1 MKKKLKPYA
10 LYHVKFLDHCIGEE
24 EDGIVVD
31 IVAFFVKERA
41 NTLVF
46 SHWIVENGDLR
57 LKDDNLEKNSILKA
71 VILHIQ
77 EVKLSKSLGPL
88 PPKKR
93 P

>member
-1 MKKKLKPYA
+1 MKKMKPNA

-24 EDGIVVD
+24 EGITVD
-31 IVAFFVKERA
+31 MVGWYIKE
-41 NTLVF
+41 NEHCYIF
-46 SHWIVENGDLR
+46 SHWIVENGDARLR
-57 LKDDNLEKNSILKA
+57 EDNLEKNSILKA

-88 PPKKR
+88 PLKKR